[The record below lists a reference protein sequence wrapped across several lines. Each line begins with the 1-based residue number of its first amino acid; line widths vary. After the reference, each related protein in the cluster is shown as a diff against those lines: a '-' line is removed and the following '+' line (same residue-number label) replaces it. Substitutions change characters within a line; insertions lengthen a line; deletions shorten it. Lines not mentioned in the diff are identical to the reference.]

1 MAFQLLSIIAGV
13 VIFYLVLMVIFHK
26 LFEKFFKLV
35 FFILSALFL
44 MAVLYFMFKGA

>member
-1 MAFQLLSIIAGV
+1 MAFSLSSIIVGV
-13 VIFYLVLMVIFHK
+13 VIFYLVVMVIFHK

-44 MAVLYFMFKGA
+44 IAVLYFMLKGT